1 MLGGYALKWLG
12 LVIIIVGFFMLVGG
26 LFGGGAAL
34 GWSGFIALFVGG
46 FCRYVSKQ
54 STRTT
59 N

>member
-12 LVIIIVGFFMLVGG
+12 LVIIIVGFFMLV
-26 LFGGGAAL
+26 GGAAL